1 MAKKGKAL
9 MLVIGGPGD
18 KESDEKENES
28 VSEEFTEYAE
38 KLGGSKKKQRRNAL
52 RRLNEV
58 ANRGSLYENP
68 EYNPETDP
76 RSEAFADEEYPE
88 YTEYLRK
95 KVKGDI
101 KKYYKNK

>member
-18 KESDEKENES
+18 KESDENES
-28 VSEEFTEYAE
+28 VSEEFTEYADM
-38 KLGGSKKKQRRNAL
+38 LGGSKGKKKRNAL
-52 RRLNEV
+52 RRLKEV
-58 ANRGSLYENP
+58 SNRGSLYKNP
-68 EYNPETDP
+68 NYNPETDS
-76 RSEAFADEEYPE
+76 RSEFFADEEEPE

-95 KVKGDI
+95 KVKQDI